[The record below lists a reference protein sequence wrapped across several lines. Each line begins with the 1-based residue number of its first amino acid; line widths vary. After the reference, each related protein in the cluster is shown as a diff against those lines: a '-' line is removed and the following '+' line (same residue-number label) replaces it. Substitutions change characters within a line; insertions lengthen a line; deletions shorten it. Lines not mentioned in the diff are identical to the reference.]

1 MHYCQFR
8 TLRASDTG
16 DSAPTH
22 QFFLQFSP
30 KEMLMRNRVSRAQ
43 APWWYRCE
51 YLLQYLKVEQEYQQ
65 KSIYTFGLY
74 EYKVVIS

>member
-1 MHYCQFR
+1 
-8 TLRASDTG
+8 
-16 DSAPTH
+16 
-22 QFFLQFSP
+22 
-30 KEMLMRNRVSRAQ
+30 MLMRNRVSRAQ